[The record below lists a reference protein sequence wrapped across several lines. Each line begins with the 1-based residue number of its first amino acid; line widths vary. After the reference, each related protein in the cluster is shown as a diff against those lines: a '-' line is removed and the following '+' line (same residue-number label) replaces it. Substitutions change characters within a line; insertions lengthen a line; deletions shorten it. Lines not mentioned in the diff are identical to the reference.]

1 MRLKSSKE
9 SQSIHQKNIDNIKG
23 MIRKYKDEATS
34 SEDRIR
40 ILNKFKTI
48 LDHVDGKTSGTQES
62 LFLRMVKFSVN
73 GKHG

>member
-9 SQSIHQKNIDNIKG
+9 AQSIHQKNIDNIKG

-34 SEDRIR
+34 PEERAK
-40 ILNKFKTI
+40 ILGKFKII

-62 LFLRMVKFSVN
+62 LFLRMVKFSTN

>member
-9 SQSIHQKNIDNIKG
+9 AQSIHQKNIDNIKG

-34 SEDRIR
+34 PEERVK
-40 ILNKFKTI
+40 ILGKFKII

-62 LFLRMVKFSVN
+62 LFLRMVKFSTN

>member
-9 SQSIHQKNIDNIKG
+9 AQSIHQKNIDNIKG
-23 MIRKYKDEATS
+23 MLRRYKDEATS
-34 SEDRIR
+34 SEERVR
-40 ILNKFKTI
+40 ILSKFKTI

-62 LFLRMVKFSVN
+62 LFLRMVRFSN

>member
-9 SQSIHQKNIDNIKG
+9 AQSIHQKNIDNIKG

-34 SEDRIR
+34 PEERVR
-40 ILNKFKTI
+40 ILDKFKTI
-48 LDHVDGKTSGTQES
+48 LDHVDGKTSGAQES
-62 LFLRMVKFSVN
+62 LFLRMVKFSTN